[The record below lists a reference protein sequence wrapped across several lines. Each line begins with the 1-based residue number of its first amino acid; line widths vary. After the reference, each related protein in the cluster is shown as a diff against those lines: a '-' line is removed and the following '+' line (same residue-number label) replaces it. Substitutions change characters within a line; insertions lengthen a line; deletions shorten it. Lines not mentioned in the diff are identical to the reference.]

1 VESWRVEVRLL
12 ELMQALMQALVPVRE
27 KARWQ
32 RDVRTVGELVLV
44 GKMMRRTKWRCSSVP
59 SLSE

>member
-1 VESWRVEVRLL
+1 ML